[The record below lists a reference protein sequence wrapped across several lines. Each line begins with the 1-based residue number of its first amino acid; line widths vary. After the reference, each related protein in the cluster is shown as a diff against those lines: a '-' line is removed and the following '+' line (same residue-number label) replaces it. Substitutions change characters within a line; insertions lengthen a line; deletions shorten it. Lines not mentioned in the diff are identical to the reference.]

1 MGVEIIRF
9 SDREILKN
17 IEGVYE
23 MIQRVI
29 EKRRGNPPHLN
40 PLPHGDCVVIASKGE
55 EAVRFQSFRMRV
67 F

>member
-9 SDREILKN
+9 SDQEILNN

-40 PLPHGDCVVIASKGE
+40 PLPQGRGGMEKRKLPSIFPKEG
-55 EAVRFQSFRMRV
+55 
-67 F
+67 

>member
-40 PLPHGDCVVIASKGE
+40 PLPHGERRQGE
-55 EAVRFQSFRMRV
+55 ARKLPSIFPKEG
-67 F
+67 

>member
-29 EKRRGNPPHLN
+29 GKEKRQSPSPQSSPP
-40 PLPHGDCVVIASKGE
+40 
-55 EAVRFQSFRMRV
+55 
-67 F
+67 